1 MQCLVLASGNIEK
14 DFPKNLLHGK
24 CLIGVLKTSQGRQAV
39 DVPLG
44 NF

>member
-14 DFPKNLLHGK
+14 DFPKNLFHEK
-24 CLIGVLKTSQGRQAV
+24 CLIGVLKTSQGHRAV
-39 DVPLG
+39 GVTLG